1 MFGDSTVTYLIAN
14 AASVAAFVVVGM
26 LIFRGHR
33 WRGII
38 FGLFLGFTIGP
49 MIVDAALVESTPAPE
64 AQDRRALSPIKLQ

>member
-14 AASVAAFVVVGM
+14 AASVAAFVVGM